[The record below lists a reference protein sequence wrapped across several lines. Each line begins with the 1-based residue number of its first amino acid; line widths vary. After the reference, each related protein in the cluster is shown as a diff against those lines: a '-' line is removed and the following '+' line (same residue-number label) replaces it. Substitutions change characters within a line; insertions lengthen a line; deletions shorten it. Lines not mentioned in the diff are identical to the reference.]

1 MRRFASFVLLCL
13 LLIPAA
19 ARANDQVAM
28 VQGQIQM
35 AQERLA
41 AYQGELSSTL
51 SLLQKS
57 PNDATFQKI
66 RDLQDKIRRQGNVVD
81 TLRMALQDARVA
93 KAVIETINPMAEPTG
108 RRDLKPLEIIWKSRP
123 LTDLRLGMSRAG
135 TATQFDFRLY
145 ELDVQ
150 VKRDGVA
157 VRDFNVRKT
166 GWVAARPIM
175 MDED

>member
-1 MRRFASFVLLCL
+1 MSAHLPRQQGQKSQRGFSLLEAIVALTIMATCL
-13 LLIPAA
+13 LALYAWLSTSTLGLNR
-19 ARANDQVAM
+19 ARASA
-28 VQGQIQM
+28 
-35 AQERLA
+35 
-41 AYQGELSSTL
+41 
-51 SLLQKS
+51 
-57 PNDATFQKI
+57 
-66 RDLQDKIRRQGNVVD
+66 
-81 TLRMALQDARVA
+81 MALQDARVA
-93 KAVIETINPMAEPTG
+93 KAVIETINPMAEPNG

-166 GWVAARPIM
+166 GWVAARPII